1 MGSGSVADGFAG
13 QRMLVLPRPV
23 VAAAL
28 QQSVTGELLVTDS
41 GYFPHAERH
50 VRERRQPI
58 DQAVILIPVRG
69 RGWCRTG
76 GGRFE
81 VRAGEV
87 AVLPAGGPHAYGA
100 DGSEPWT
107 LWWLHVTGR
116 SVPALVELVGASAA
130 APVRVPADA
139 QGLALLAAEVV
150 VRMERDATR
159 ASMVAASGAAWHLLA
174 LLTASRSVRDTAE
187 TLVER
192 AAEHLR
198 TTVSARI
205 SVAELAAA
213 AGLSESYFAA
223 LFRRRMGVPVRT
235 YQTQLRMAHA
245 RSLLGAT
252 SRSVAEI
259 AAACGYDDPWY
270 FARQFRKTHGVSP
283 TAYRGQ
289 QKG

>member
-1 MGSGSVADGFAG
+1 MADGFAG

-28 QQSVTGELLVTDS
+28 QQPVTGELLVTDC
-41 GYFPHAERH
+41 GYFPYAERH
-50 VRERRQPI
+50 GRERRQPI
-58 DQAVILIPVRG
+58 DQAVVLIPVRG
-69 RGWCRTG
+69 KGWCRTG

-81 VRAGEV
+81 VAAGEV
-87 AVLPAGGPHAYGA
+87 AVLPAGGPHSYGA
-100 DGSEPWT
+100 DDLEPWT
-107 LWWLHVTGR
+107 LWWLHVAGR
-116 SVPALVELVGASAA
+116 SVPGLVDLVGASAA

-139 QGLALLAAEVV
+139 HGLALLAAEVV
-150 VRMERDATR
+150 AWMERDATR
-159 ASMVAASGAAWHLLA
+159 ASLVAASGAAWHLLT

-198 TTVSARI
+198 TTISARI
-205 SVAELAAA
+205 SVAELAST

-245 RSLLGAT
+245 RHLLGT
-252 SRSVAEI
+252 TGRPVAEI
-259 AAACGYDDPWY
+259 AGACGYDDPWY
-270 FARQFRKTHGVSP
+270 FARQFRKTHGSSP
-283 TAYRGQ
+283 TAYRRQ